1 MSYKKD
7 LQANNTELR
16 GILTTVNEG
25 GTRSAFP
32 LEISTESEM
41 NEILANATASSVGSI
56 YKFTGTGNTYEYGS
70 LYIIQKG
77 T

>member
-16 GILTTVNEG
+16 GILTTVKSG
-25 GTRSAFP
+25 VKRSALP
-32 LEISTESEM
+32 VEIATEEEM
-41 NEILANATASSVGSI
+41 TEILTNATAESVGSI
-56 YKFTGTGNTYEYGS
+56 YKYIGSTKTYIHGAH
-70 LYIIQKG
+70 YILQEE